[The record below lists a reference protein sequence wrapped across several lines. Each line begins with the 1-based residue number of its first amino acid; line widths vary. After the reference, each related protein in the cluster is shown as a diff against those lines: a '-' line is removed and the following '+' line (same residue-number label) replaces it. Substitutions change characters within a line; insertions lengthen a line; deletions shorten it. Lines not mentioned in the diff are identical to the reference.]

1 MRDVEVS
8 LLVDEALPLSKQPDL
23 LSEDPSKVVGTSEKL
38 RCRTYL
44 WVAGLDRLEKGVWE

>member
-23 LSEDPSKVVGTSEKL
+23 LSEDLSKVVGTSKKL